1 MFIIDWVMDK
11 FGFVQKATIEFPI
24 AKSVVV
30 KPARKAAKKVVRKNV
45 RKKA

>member
-24 AKSVVV
+24 AKQVTV
-30 KPARKAAKKVVRKNV
+30 KPARKATKKVARKTV